1 MGWIG
6 ITAITLN
13 SCTVIK
19 CNIKLPLGSIQ
30 YILVNIAAFPV
41 NKITFK
47 QIFIKFIPLMSVK
60 SLKLCKKD
68 SVKKEPIS
76 KSSVRME
83 LSEIPFWRGEF

>member
-1 MGWIG
+1 VFCSWD
-6 ITAITLN
+6 APFL
-13 SCTVIK
+13 
-19 CNIKLPLGSIQ
+19 
-30 YILVNIAAFPV
+30 
-41 NKITFK
+41 
-47 QIFIKFIPLMSVK
+47 VK